1 MTAPATAA
9 VVTGAARGIGR
20 AIAARLAADHAVVCV
35 DRDARVADA
44 AAAITAGGGTAVP
57 VAVDLSGEDGP
68 AAVAAALDD
77 LASPLKVLVNNA
89 GITRDALVVK
99 MSEDDFCAVLDVNLG
114 AAWALTEHLLDRLV
128 DGAAIV
134 NTSSRSYLGSVGQ
147 LNYAMSKGGL
157 VGLTR
162 ALALSLAP
170 RVRVNAVAPGLT
182 ATEMTM
188 AMPDDV
194 RDKLVAAI
202 PLGRM
207 GEPSEIAA
215 VVAAL
220 ASDELSYVTGQ
231 VLLACGGRSL

>member
-77 LASPLKVLVNNA
+77 LTVPLKVLVNNA

-99 MSEDDFCAVLDVNLG
+99 MSEDDYCTVLDVNLG

>member
-35 DRDARVADA
+35 DRDARGADA

-77 LASPLKVLVNNA
+77 LTVPLKVLVNNA

-99 MSEDDFCAVLDVNLG
+99 MSEDDYCAVLDVNLG
-114 AAWALTEHLLDRLV
+114 AAWALSEHLLDRLV

>member
-1 MTAPATAA
+1 
-9 VVTGAARGIGR
+9 
-20 AIAARLAADHAVVCV
+20 
-35 DRDARVADA
+35 
-44 AAAITAGGGTAVP
+44 TAGGGTAVP
-57 VAVDLSGEDGP
+57 VVVDLREDASP
-68 AAVAAALDD
+68 AAVVAALDD
-77 LASPLKVLVNNA
+77 LAVPLKVLVNIA
-89 GITRDALVVK
+89 GITRDPLVTK
-99 MSEDDFCAVLDVNLG
+99 LSEDVFCAVLDANLG
-114 AAWALTEHLLDRLV
+114 PRWVLTEHLLDRLV

-147 LNYAMSKGGL
+147 FNYAMSKGGL

-207 GEPSEIAA
+207 GQPAEIAE

-220 ASDELSYVTGQ
+220 AGDALSYVTGQ

>member
-35 DRDARVADA
+35 DLDPRVTET

-57 VAVDLSGEDGP
+57 VVVDLREDASP

-77 LASPLKVLVNNA
+77 LAVPLKVLVNNA
-89 GITRDALVVK
+89 GITRDALVTK

-147 LNYAMSKGGL
+147 YNYAMSKGGL

-207 GEPSEIAA
+207 GQPAEIAE

-220 ASDELSYVTGQ
+220 AGDALSYVTGQ

>member
-77 LASPLKVLVNNA
+77 LTVPLKVLVNNA